1 MKFYRRLNTI
11 KAMSFD
17 LDDTLYD
24 NGPNVRKAEAWLQ
37 QYLRETYPHLPFFE
51 ALDWLK
57 LRKTVLARQPQ
68 LGHDLSLLRIA
79 VLTEFLQSYSTDIG
93 VDTESAKALA
103 TDIFQ
108 QFLAVR
114 SDFVVPE
121 KSLQVLATLS
131 EKMPV
136 IAITN
141 GNVDTDAIGLT
152 PYFSQVIKSSV
163 EHKMKPAAD
172 MFYLA
177 ARQLHVPKQHI
188 LHVGDHLI
196 SDVSGAV
203 SNGLMAAWFNPQ
215 QKCLKQGTKL
225 THLPD
230 IELSDLDE
238 LLSLL

>member
-11 KAMSFD
+11 KVMSFD

-37 QYLRETYPHLPFFE
+37 QHLRETYPKLPFLE
-51 ALDWLK
+51 AMDWLK
-57 LRKTVLARQPQ
+57 IRRTVLATQPE
-68 LGHDLSLLRIA
+68 LAHDLSHLRIA
-79 VLTEFLQSYSTDIG
+79 VLELFFKNNGYEGI
-93 VDTESAKALA
+93 VANELA
-103 TDIFQ
+103 NNIFKL
-108 QFLAVR
+108 FLAVR
-114 SDFVVPE
+114 SDFVVPT
-121 KSLQVLATLS
+121 KSLQVLTQIAT
-131 EKMPV
+131 KMPV

-152 PYFSQVIKSSV
+152 SYFSRVIKSSV
-163 EHKMKPAAD
+163 EYRMKPAAD
-172 MFYLA
+172 MFDLA
-177 ARQLHVPKQHI
+177 AKQIQIPKQHI

-203 SNGLMAAWFNPQ
+203 SNDLMAAWFNPAN
-215 QKCLKQGTKL
+215 KSLASATKMA
-225 THLPD
+225 HLPD

>member
-37 QYLRETYPHLPFFE
+37 QHLRETYPQLPFLE

-57 LRKTVLARQPQ
+57 IRRTILVNKPQ
-68 LGHDLSLLRIA
+68 LAHDLSHLRIA
-79 VLTEFLQSYSTDIG
+79 VLAYFFKSNGYEQIAAN
-93 VDTESAKALA
+93 ELA
-103 TDIFQ
+103 TNTFK

-121 KSLQVLATLS
+121 QSLLVL
-131 EKMPV
+131 EKIAEKIPV

-172 MFYLA
+172 MFDLA
-177 ARQLHVPKQHI
+177 QTQLQVPKQHI

-196 SDVSGAV
+196 SDVAGAV

-215 QKCLKQGTKL
+215 QQCLKQGTKL